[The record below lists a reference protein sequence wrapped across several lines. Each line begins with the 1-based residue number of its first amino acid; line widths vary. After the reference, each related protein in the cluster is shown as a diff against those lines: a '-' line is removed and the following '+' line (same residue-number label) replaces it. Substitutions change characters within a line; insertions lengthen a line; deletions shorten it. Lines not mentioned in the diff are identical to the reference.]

1 MDKSKIKSEIS
12 RLEEI
17 EDGLLLK
24 FVYEAKYCSEKQLR
38 FVSKKIFEIS
48 DLILRLKTALA
59 EIENEG

>member
-1 MDKSKIKSEIS
+1 MDKLKIKSEIR

-24 FVYEAKYCSEKQLR
+24 FVYESRYCSKKQLR
-38 FVSKKIFEIS
+38 LVSKKIFEIS

-59 EIENEG
+59 EIENER

>member
-24 FVYEAKYCSEKQLR
+24 FVYEARYCSKKQLR
-38 FVSKKIFEIS
+38 LVSKKIFEIS